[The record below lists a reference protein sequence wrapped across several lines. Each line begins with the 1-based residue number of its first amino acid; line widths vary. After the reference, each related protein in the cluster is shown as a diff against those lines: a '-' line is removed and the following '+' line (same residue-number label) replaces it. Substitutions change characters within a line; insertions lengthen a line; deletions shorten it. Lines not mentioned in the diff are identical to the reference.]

1 MQKEILG
8 MSNEKYLNIYLND
21 HLAGSIVGYELAKR
35 SSASNQGTS
44 FGDFLETLVSELE
57 TDRASLEEVMDMVG
71 APKDRVKPALG
82 WLAEKMGRLKLNGQ
96 IRGYSPLSRVLEL
109 EGLRAGVEAKLC
121 LWISLKELSASD
133 GRLVMDFDR
142 LIERATSQQE
152 RLEEQRLEAARIA
165 FEGF

>member
-1 MQKEILG
+1 
-8 MSNEKYLNIYLND
+8 MSNEKYLGIYLND

-35 SSASNQGTS
+35 SASSNQGTT
-44 FGDFLETLVSELE
+44 FGEFLETLVSELE
-57 TDRASLEEVMDMVG
+57 TDRASLEEVMDQV
-71 APKDRVKPALG
+71 AVAKDHVKPALG
-82 WLAEKMGRLKLNGQ
+82 WLAEKVGRLKLNGQ

-121 LWISLKELSASD
+121 LWTSLKELSVSD

-142 LIERATSQQE
+142 LIERAMTQQSG
-152 RLEEQRLEAARIA
+152 LEEHRTEAARIA